1 LRNLAELQIGE
12 SLEDVQLKPVSRLD
26 LIKYA
31 GASGDY
37 NPIHTIDEE
46 AKKAG
51 LPGIIAHGMW
61 TMGNLAKL
69 FTPYYEEGFI
79 QDYTIRFKG
88 MVFLNDVI
96 TLKATLDET
105 SENKMNFKVIAVN
118 QAGNEVIKGSVLF
131 HKYDKGKGFAI
142 AKQGLKEY
150 R

>member
-1 LRNLAELQIGE
+1 MSTLTQLQVGDSVKEIQ
-12 SLEDVQLKPVSRLD
+12 LEPVSRID

-31 GASGDY
+31 GASGDF

-69 FTPYYEEGFI
+69 FTPYFEEGFVK
-79 QDYTIRFKG
+79 DYSIRFKG

-96 TLKATLDET
+96 SLKATLKEIN
-105 SENKMNFKVIAVN
+105 EPNLRFQVQAVN
-118 QAGNEVIKGSVLF
+118 QNGNEVLKGEVLF
-131 HKYDKGKGFAI
+131 TPY
-142 AKQGLKEY
+142 
-150 R
+150 

>member
-1 LRNLAELQIGE
+1 MKSLTELQVGD
-12 SLEDVQLKPVSRLD
+12 SLNEVILEPVSRLD

-69 FTPYYEEGFI
+69 FTSHYEEGFI
-79 QDYTIRFKG
+79 QDYSIRFNG
-88 MVFLNDVI
+88 MVFLNDI
-96 TLKATLDET
+96 LTLKATLKEKT
-105 SENKMNFKVIAVN
+105 ENKLRFNVLAVN
-118 QAGNEVIKGSVLF
+118 QDGKVVIKGEVVFSI
-131 HKYDKGKGFAI
+131 G
-142 AKQGLKEY
+142 
-150 R
+150 

>member
-1 LRNLAELQIGE
+1 MSTIAELQVGE
-12 SLEDVQLKPVSRLD
+12 SVKDIQLEPISRID

-31 GASGDY
+31 GASGDF

-69 FTPYYEEGFI
+69 FTSYYEEGFI
-79 QDYTIRFKG
+79 QDYSIRFKG

-96 TLKATLDET
+96 TLQATLAEKKG
-105 SENKMNFKVIAVN
+105 SQLHFKVQAVN
-118 QAGNEVIKGSVLF
+118 QQGNEVLKGEVVYHQF
-131 HKYDKGKGFAI
+131 
-142 AKQGLKEY
+142 
-150 R
+150 

>member
-1 LRNLAELQIGE
+1 MSTLAQLNVGE
-12 SLEDVQLKPVSRLD
+12 AIKEIQLDPVSRID

-31 GASGDY
+31 GASGDF

-69 FTPYYEEGFI
+69 FTPYFEEGFVE
-79 QDYTIRFKG
+79 DYSIRFKG

-96 TLKATLDET
+96 TLKATLKEANDKKLRF
-105 SENKMNFKVIAVN
+105 SVQAVN
-118 QAGNEVIKGSVLF
+118 QNGNEVLKGEVLYHQF
-131 HKYDKGKGFAI
+131 
-142 AKQGLKEY
+142 
-150 R
+150 

>member
-1 LRNLAELQIGE
+1 MTVLLDLKIGD
-12 SLEDVQLKPVSRLD
+12 SMKPVVLEPVSRID

-69 FTPYYEEGFI
+69 FSDYLEVGFI
-79 QDYTIRFKG
+79 ENYSIRFKN

-96 TLKATLDET
+96 TLHSMLDKVD
-105 SENKMNFKVIAVN
+105 ENNLHFKVNAKN
-118 QAGNEVIKGSVLF
+118 QNDVTVITGKILF
-131 HKYDKGKGFAI
+131 KLY
-142 AKQGLKEY
+142 E
-150 R
+150 

>member
-1 LRNLAELQIGE
+1 MTKIAELYVGDALNDI
-12 SLEDVQLKPVSRLD
+12 QLNPVSRID

-31 GASGDY
+31 GASGDF

-69 FTPYYEEGFI
+69 FTNYYEEGFI
-79 QDYTIRFKG
+79 QDYSIRFRG

-96 TLKATLDET
+96 TLKAELKERDE
-105 SENKMNFKVIAVN
+105 SLLKFDVLAVN
-118 QAGNEVIKGSVLF
+118 QENKPVLKGNVV
-131 HKYDKGKGFAI
+131 
-142 AKQGLKEY
+142 Y
-150 R
+150 RLY

>member
-1 LRNLAELQIGE
+1 MSSLAELKVGE
-12 SLEDVQLKPVSRLD
+12 SLKEVQLEPVDRIT

-37 NPIHTIDEE
+37 NPIHTIDDE

-69 FTPYYEEGFI
+69 FTDFYEEGFI

-88 MVFLNDVI
+88 MVFLNDVV
-96 TLKATLDET
+96 TLQAELAE
-105 SENKMNFKVIAVN
+105 ENANILRFNVKAVN
-118 QAGNEVIKGSVLF
+118 QNGNEVIKGDVLY
-131 HKYDKGKGFAI
+131 HRYAS
-142 AKQGLKEY
+142 
-150 R
+150 

>member
-1 LRNLAELQIGE
+1 MSSLAELKVGE
-12 SLEDVQLKPVSRLD
+12 SLKEVQLDPVDRIT

-69 FTPYYEEGFI
+69 FTDFYEEGFI

-88 MVFLNDVI
+88 MVFLKDVV
-96 TLKATLDET
+96 TLQAELAE
-105 SENKMNFKVIAVN
+105 ENENILTFRVRAVN
-118 QAGNEVIKGSVLF
+118 QNGNEVIKGDVLY
-131 HKYDKGKGFAI
+131 HRYAS
-142 AKQGLKEY
+142 
-150 R
+150 

>member
-1 LRNLAELQIGE
+1 MTALAELSVGS
-12 SLEDVQLKPVSRLD
+12 SLNRIELPPVSRMD
-26 LIKYA
+26 LIKYS

-46 AKKAG
+46 AEKAG

-79 QDYTIRFKG
+79 QDYSIRFAG

-96 TLKATLDET
+96 TLKADLAEKNGDLLTFHVAA
-105 SENKMNFKVIAVN
+105 ENQHGKD
-118 QAGNEVIKGSVLF
+118 VIKGTVKFKL
-131 HKYDKGKGFAI
+131 YT
-142 AKQGLKEY
+142 
-150 R
+150 